1 MCARRDPLVVG
12 LELQAELVVEDAQI
26 AIAAA
31 HHRRGHDCLDFLRHD
46 ADIDLVAVIVA
57 EAVEAEAVVEV
68 AKEGDVVLECHV
80 GSPPNNTSDGCDAG
94 SDDAAGP
101 VHALDAIDY
110 SICVRSLESHSRREC
125 GDADSSEC
133 KQTHSHLLCLGSKLI
148 SSPVNDMRPTSTPCR
163 CFRSQ
168 AVLRA
173 VCVHR
178 TFAS

>member
-31 HHRRGHDCLDFLRHD
+31 HHRRGHDCPDFLRHD

-80 GSPPNNTSDGCDAG
+80 GSPPSNTSDGCDAG

-110 SICVRSLESHSRREC
+110 SICVRSLESHSRCEC
-125 GDADSSEC
+125 GDADSTEC
-133 KQTHSHLLCLGSKLI
+133 KQTHSHLLCLGSKL
-148 SSPVNDMRPTSTPCR
+148 N
-163 CFRSQ
+163 
-168 AVLRA
+168 
-173 VCVHR
+173 
-178 TFAS
+178 